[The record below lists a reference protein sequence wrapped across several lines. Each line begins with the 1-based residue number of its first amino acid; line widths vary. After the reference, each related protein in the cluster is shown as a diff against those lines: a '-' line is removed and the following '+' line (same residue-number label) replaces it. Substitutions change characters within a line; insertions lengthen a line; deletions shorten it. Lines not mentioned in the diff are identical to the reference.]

1 MRPLSHLDETDCI
14 ARAQRGE
21 VAAFSELVA
30 RYQERIYR
38 FLLRLTRSQEDAREL
53 AQETFLNA
61 YQALPRWRADARLS
75 TWLFRIARNQ
85 ALDRLRRAR
94 HVAFVP
100 LDEVLTEQ
108 LPADAPTPEAAL
120 QARQRVAALEAALA
134 QLPVE
139 HREIL
144 LLREV
149 EGLAYDELAATL
161 QLAAGTVKSRLAR
174 AREALL
180 HGYRQANGGTLDD

>member
-1 MRPLSHLDETDCI
+1 MSPLSHLDETDCI

-21 VAAFSELVA
+21 AAAFSELVA
-30 RYQERIYR
+30 RHQERIYR

-53 AQETFLNA
+53 AQETFLSA

-94 HVAFVP
+94 RVEFVP
-100 LDEVLTEQ
+100 LDDVLAGQ
-108 LPADAPTPEAAL
+108 LPASTPTPEAAL

-134 QLPVE
+134 RLSVE

-144 LLREV
+144 LLRDIEDLPY
-149 EGLAYDELAATL
+149 EDIAAVL
-161 QLAAGTVKSRLAR
+161 GISLGTVKSRIAR
-174 AREALL
+174 ARAGLL
-180 HGYRQANGGTLDD
+180 HHVPR